1 MAMTVQPVD
10 GLISRLIQQNSRA
23 GERPG
28 ESASRDGARGQPP
41 RDRVSISSQAS
52 SQAGGASQPA
62 GGEGMLVSREGA
74 RSLES
79 HLLRLYREH
88 ESSGGRK

>member
-1 MAMTVQPVD
+1 MPMTVQPVD

-28 ESASRDGARGQPP
+28 DNAPRDAA
-41 RDRVSISSQAS
+41 RDRVNISPQARDSSQA
-52 SQAGGASQPA
+52 AGEATQ
-62 GGEGMLVSREGA
+62 VSRSGA

>member
-1 MAMTVQPVD
+1 MPMTVQPVD

-23 GERPG
+23 GAGGREPAQG
-28 ESASRDGARGQPP
+28 ASAP
-41 RDRVSISSQAS
+41 RDRVNISAQARDPAM
-52 SQAGGASQPA
+52 QGAAGAPLQD
-62 GGEGMLVSREGA
+62 GGDVQVSREGG
-74 RSLES
+74 RLLES